1 MITADIN
8 AQKRKATG
16 YQYKLIKIETTEGKA
31 STVSLD
37 RNLYK
42 AIEGKIGAEAAITIA
57 RAAALKFENVRTN
70 KTRSAYV
77 VNALRKCAHTKA
89 EKPITPK
96 YRYAKLRVRAAQG
109 NLTTVSLPPSFMAR
123 ARRKLTDEQIRAIA
137 DAATA
142 AYDKTAIFTRSEC
155 IKRAL
160 KERLGENVPSEL
172 QVFRRKFRLTN
183 AQLASILKVSPKELA
198 QWEAHDRIDSGPARM
213 LLALLWRKHLKL
225 SAIRSRVRLG
235 ISD

>member
-1 MITADIN
+1 MITAN
-8 AQKRKATG
+8 TSTQKRKATG
-16 YQYKLIKIETTEGKA
+16 YQYKLIKIETTEGKT

-42 AIEGKIGAEAAITIA
+42 VIESKIGAEAAITVA
-57 RAAALKFENVRTN
+57 REAALKFDNIRTN

-77 VNALRKCAHTKA
+77 VSALRRSAHTKA
-89 EKPITPK
+89 ERPNTPK

-123 ARRKLTDEQIRAIA
+123 ARRNLTDEQIRAIA

-160 KERLGENVPSEL
+160 KVRLGEKVPSEL
-172 QVFRRKFRLTN
+172 QVFRRKFRLTS
-183 AQLASILKVSPKELA
+183 AQLASILKVSTQDLA
-198 QWEAHDRIDSGPARM
+198 QWEAHDKIDSGPARM
-213 LLALLWRKHLKL
+213 MLVLLWRKQLKL
-225 SAIRSRVRLG
+225 SEVFKRG
-235 ISD
+235 